1 MFELKLYQIDMKY
14 IRNLHR
20 IDDRVL
26 SVSPQT
32 GKDER
37 PFLGILLICGDQK
50 YCVPLS
56 KPKEKHYTMRNKI
69 DFKKIELNDELL
81 GVLNFNL
88 MIPVEYKQIK
98 EIDITIRRHDD
109 SRTRRKKELLGKELK
124 WCNDHYVE
132 LMNTANVLYNMYI
145 TNKYFAARQQCLDF
159 KRMEEECIK
168 YNNKN

>member
-1 MFELKLYQIDMKY
+1 MYQIDIKY

-37 PFLGILLICGDQK
+37 PFLGIIVLCNNQK

-56 KPKEKHYTMRNKI
+56 KPKSKHHKMRNKI
-69 DFKKIELNDELL
+69 DFKKIEKDGQLL

-88 MIPVEYKQIK
+88 MIPVEEKQIR
-98 EIDITIRRHDD
+98 EIDVKIRKHDD
-109 SRTRRKKELLGKELK
+109 SRTRKKKELLLKELL
-124 WCNDHYVE
+124 WCNEHLVE
-132 LMNTANVLYNMYI
+132 LCNTANVLYNSY
-145 TNKYFAARQQCLDF
+145 NSDKQFSARSQCLDF
-159 KRMEEECIK
+159 VKMEKECKK
-168 YNNKN
+168 YNEKSDY